1 MKRPK
6 IIDSKTNKYVDYL
19 EGKLKDFNLD
29 SQKVKTYLSLKNF
42 VEQSSK
48 LLMNFKVEDNEDN
61 LSDKDDKALD
71 RGLKFGKEIDDLQSL
86 LDKMYA
92 EIGELPEE
100 KGKQEAAGSYEEAM
114 RKAAEM
120 KMKK

>member
-114 RKAAEM
+114 RKV
-120 KMKK
+120 KKP

>member
-6 IIDSKTNKYVDYL
+6 IIDSKASRYADYL
-19 EGKLKDFNLD
+19 EGKLKDFTLE

-48 LLMNFKVEDNEDN
+48 LLMNFKVSDKEDN

-71 RGLKFGKEIDDLQSL
+71 RGLKFGKEIDDLQTL

-100 KGKQEAAGSYEEAM
+100 KGKQEAAGAYEESM
-114 RKAAEM
+114 RKI
-120 KMKK
+120 KKS